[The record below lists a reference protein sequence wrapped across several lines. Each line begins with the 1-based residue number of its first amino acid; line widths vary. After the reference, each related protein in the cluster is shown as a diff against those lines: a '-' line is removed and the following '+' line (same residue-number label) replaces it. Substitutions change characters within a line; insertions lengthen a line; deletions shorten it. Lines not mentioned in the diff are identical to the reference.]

1 MHCDPI
7 ETRPIWAPITTWLP
21 KMLLWGQQDDSG
33 QQSFGQQ
40 DDSKMAWGQQDD
52 SGQQSFGQQDD
63 SKWAPIGTFGSIE
76 GSLKVVVI
84 LRSKMFIQVHL
95 IEGSHSIQRSL

>member
-1 MHCDPI
+1 
-7 ETRPIWAPITTWLP
+7 
-21 KMLLWGQQDDSG
+21 MLLWGQQDDSG

-40 DDSKMAWGQQDD
+40 DDSKWVLW
-52 SGQQSFGQQDD
+52 GQQDD